1 MKKLSAI
8 ELVFDVQ
15 QLLHVPSVAVLVIK
29 FTGDQQEQYAT
40 AIALAEEGQS
50 TLMVMLRGTA
60 LPRE

>member
-1 MKKLSAI
+1 MKKLSAF
-8 ELVFDVQ
+8 EQVFDVQ
-15 QLLHVPSVAVLVIK
+15 LHVPSVAVLVIK